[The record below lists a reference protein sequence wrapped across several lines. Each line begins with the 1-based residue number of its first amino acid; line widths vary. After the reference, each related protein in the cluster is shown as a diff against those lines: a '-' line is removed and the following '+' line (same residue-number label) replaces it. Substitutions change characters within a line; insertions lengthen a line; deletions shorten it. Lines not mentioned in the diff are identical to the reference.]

1 MKKKI
6 TIASALLLATM
17 ASQFLSPAY
26 VNAQELEP
34 QVIMKKESSVEAS
47 KEIGAITIT
56 GIEETK
62 IGSAYPKQAVVVAD
76 NGATWEIPVV
86 WIRCLVEYRMF
97 YPVFL

>member
-17 ASQFLSPAY
+17 TSQFLSPAY

-34 QVIMKKESSVEAS
+34 QVTMKKESSVEAS

-56 GIEETK
+56 EIEETK

-86 WIRCLVEYRMF
+86 WIRCLVKYRMF